1 MMLRLFRPLA
11 ASVVLAMPLAAQTQ
25 VTIGDLGPGP
35 AGRLLRD
42 ALARPHR
49 LVEPDTG
56 WFQLAR
62 GQQDRQTIIV
72 IGRTAAISGTVDADV
87 IVVGGDLFI
96 RPGADVSGEAIA
108 IGGGAYASTLA
119 HVGKGTRSFRD
130 GTYSVARTTA
140 GYQLEY
146 QSLRGYPS
154 PPLLFPGIYGL
165 RMPTYDR
172 VNGASVKFGPT
183 FTFGDGLG
191 ELTGLA
197 TYRSDLGKIDPSLSG
212 RLRLSRRLR
221 MELEAA
227 RGTFSNDAWIWSDFV
242 NSFSVLTVGT
252 DTRNYYR
259 ADRVQATAHRLWE
272 TSSARLEPF
281 LGGRYERGWS
291 VGPFVGETRSPFSF
305 FGRRD
310 SLAMRRPNMPIN
322 DGTMISALAGT
333 MLDWTAGGVTV
344 KARTEVETSL
354 GDFTPKIGAAVPVSF
369 IQATADLAVGFFTFG
384 EQEYGLDVHWVTTP
398 GDTPPLQRFVHI
410 GGPGTLPF
418 LDPLAQAGDE
428 LLLIDQRYSVPLL
441 NIRVGIMGNP
451 TLQFRD
457 RIGSAGVGKL
467 PAFEQILGFGVEL
480 TIIRGEVQVDPRT
493 RKLRFSVG
501 FTFAR

>member
-1 MMLRLFRPLA
+1 MLRLLRP
-11 ASVVLAMPLAAQTQ
+11 VVVYAVVAMPVVAQTK

-49 LVEPDTG
+49 LVEPDSG

-62 GQQDRQTIIV
+62 GQREQQTIIV
-72 IGRTAAISGTVDADV
+72 IGRTAAISGNVDGDV
-87 IVVGGDLFI
+87 IAVGGDVFI
-96 RPGADVSGEAIA
+96 RPGADVSGEAIS

-130 GTYSVARTTA
+130 GTYSIARTTT

-146 QSLRGYPS
+146 QSLRAYPS

-183 FTFGDGLG
+183 FTFADGRG

-212 RLRLSRRLR
+212 RLRVNRRLR
-221 MELEAA
+221 VEMEAA
-227 RGTFSNDAWIWSDFV
+227 RGSFSNDSWIWSDFV
-242 NSFSVLTVGT
+242 NSLSVLTVGT
-252 DTRNYYR
+252 DTRDYYR
-259 ADRVQATAHRLWE
+259 ADRAQATMHQLWE

-281 LGGRYERGWS
+281 LGARYERAWS
-291 VGPFVGETRSPFSF
+291 VGPFIGETRSPFSF

-310 SLAMRRPNMPIN
+310 SLAMRRPNMPIS
-322 DGTMISALAGT
+322 DGTLISALAGT
-333 MLDWTAGGVTV
+333 TVDWTAGGVTL
-344 KARTEVETSL
+344 KARTEVEVNP
-354 GDFTPKIGAAVPVSF
+354 GDFKPKTGIAVAPSF
-369 IQATADLAVGFFTFG
+369 TQATSDLAIGFFTFG
-384 EQEYGLDVHWVTTP
+384 EQEYGLDIHWVTTP

-418 LDPLAQAGDE
+418 LDPLEQAGDE

-441 NIRVGIMGNP
+441 NVRVGIMGNP
-451 TLQFRD
+451 TLQFRH

-467 PAFEQILGFGVEL
+467 PSFEQVLGFGVEL

-493 RKLRFSVG
+493 RKVRFSVG